1 MKADEV
7 KRREEIMRADELK
20 RKAEADLAAAAE
32 AKARDV
38 ERVDDAKRKE
48 EIKRADELKRNAE
61 ANLAAAADAKAKAE
75 AEAAKQSLERERRF
89 ANMKESDKVAATAAV
104 RARPEEVR
112 VELESSHAKERIEA
126 ALLGAIESDDSAVT
140 TREGQ
145 VDGQSE
151 SEVKRK
157 TIDRRAERAKSLLKK
172 TRVAGGFAVS
182 KYDVVVMKDSK
193 NDINMPHLLE
203 GSLKDLLKDG
213 LPPKRRRSSGDQ
225 NY

>member
-1 MKADEV
+1 
-7 KRREEIMRADELK
+7 MRAEELK
-20 RKAEADLAAAAE
+20 RKADADLAAAAE

-38 ERVDDAKRKE
+38 KRADDAKRLE

-61 ANLAAAADAKAKAE
+61 ANLAAAAGAKAKAE
-75 AEAAKQSLERERRF
+75 ADAAKQSLERERRVTSMT
-89 ANMKESDKVAATAAV
+89 ASDEVAAAAKVAAAAMQFS
-104 RARPEEVR
+104 PEQMR
-112 VELESSHAKERIEA
+112 VEQESSHAKERIEA
-126 ALLGAIESDDSAVT
+126 ALLGAMETDSSVIA
-140 TREGQ
+140 TREGPE
-145 VDGQSE
+145 E
-151 SEVKRK
+151 SKPESDVKRK
-157 TIDRRAERAKSLLKK
+157 PIDRTAERAKNLLKK

-193 NDINMPHLLE
+193 SDINMPNLLE

>member
-1 MKADEV
+1 
-7 KRREEIMRADELK
+7 MRAEELK
-20 RKAEADLAAAAE
+20 RKADADLAAAAE
-32 AKARDV
+32 AKARDAK
-38 ERVDDAKRKE
+38 RADDAKRME

-75 AEAAKQSLERERRF
+75 ADAAKLILERERR
-89 ANMKESDKVAATAAV
+89 ATSMMASDEVAAAAMQLS
-104 RARPEEVR
+104 PEQMR
-112 VELESSHAKERIEA
+112 VGQESLHAKERIEA
-126 ALLGAIESDDSAVT
+126 ALLGAMDIDDSVTATRKGSEESKPESD
-140 TREGQ
+140 
-145 VDGQSE
+145 
-151 SEVKRK
+151 VKRK
-157 TIDRRAERAKSLLKK
+157 PIDRTAERAKNLLKK

-193 NDINMPHLLE
+193 GDINMPNLLE